1 VWVSI
6 SELVEG
12 TICTCRNS
20 ELLNWKSPF
29 SVFAAEREERERE
42 RNFDLSKWGVF
53 AAGASSS
60 SS

>member
-12 TICTCRNS
+12 TMCTSSNS
-20 ELLNWKSPF
+20 ELLSWKSPF
-29 SVFAAEREERERE
+29 SAFAAERERE
-42 RNFDLSKWGVF
+42 RNFHLSKWGVF
-53 AAGASSS
+53 AAAASSS